1 MFRPSVAVLAWL
13 ALVLWPAPAPAAEM
27 LVLHLDPE
35 RSSLEF
41 VLDAT
46 MHKVEGHLGSASGRI
61 AFDPETGL
69 ATGEVEIDLTGAD
82 TGIERRDRKMH
93 EQVLETDRHPT
104 AVYTVERVDLP
115 GPVQQG
121 RNEVQLHGVL
131 DFHGSTHQVAVPAVA
146 VLDGQRV
153 SATGWL
159 EIPYVDWGLT
169 DPSFFVLRVG
179 KTVRVEL
186 EVAGTIEGEVPE
198 ASASPPHP
206 R

>member
-1 MFRPSVAVLAWL
+1 MYKTWL
-13 ALVLWPAPAPAAEM
+13 AFFVCLGLVLWPAPALAGEM

-35 RSSLEF
+35 RSSLDF
-41 VLDAT
+41 ILDAT

-61 AFDPETGL
+61 AFDPESGL
-69 ATGEVEIDLTGAD
+69 ATGEVEIDLTRAD

-93 EQVLETDRHPT
+93 QQVLETDRHPT

-115 GPVQQG
+115 GPIQQG

-131 DFHGSTHQVAVPAVA
+131 EFHGSSHPVAVPAVA

-169 DPSFFVLRVG
+169 DPSFFVLRVA

-186 EVAGTIEGEVPE
+186 EVAGSIEGGVPAE
-198 ASASPPHP
+198 P
-206 R
+206 